1 MADEIKKIYQA
12 FDPSPLR
19 AEETDLYVDLDAVR
33 GGDEPVNKL
42 AQTIKLSESTTTQ
55 LFAGHIG
62 SGKSTELRL
71 LQKQLQDDGYFV
83 VFCQILQDIDERDA
97 DFPDVLLSMMRQMVS
112 QIKERGKV
120 QLKPGYF
127 QQRFEELNDLL
138 KSEVD
143 LVDLANG
150 LLNVSSAIKSSPD
163 TRKKIRGIFEPKT
176 NDWLSAANDIIGKAV
191 LELGKKDYVGL
202 VILVDDLDKV
212 SVEKS
217 EEQQP
222 SVAERLFLNRHAQLT
237 GFQCHIVYT
246 LPLPLVY
253 SCRERDIASLY
264 KLDAPPV
271 IPMTKVAGRDGK
283 RYKKGFDRF
292 ISIIQK
298 RMDKAKVTTPVFESN
313 KIRDKIIKYSAG
325 QPRQLMILIREAI
338 IAGSVPIKEV
348 YIENTARKIRHSYE
362 RQLRQEHW
370 AIIEQVRQ
378 DNRLE
383 RNADNDALCMELLA
397 NRAILYYLN
406 ENQWYGLNPLLPE
419 RDT

>member
-12 FDPSPLR
+12 FDPSPLK

-33 GGDEPVNKL
+33 GSDEPVNKL

-83 VFCQILQDIDERDA
+83 VFCQILEDIDERDA

-112 QIKERGKV
+112 QIKKRGKI

-138 KSEVD
+138 KSKVD
-143 LVDLANG
+143 LPDLING
-150 LLNVSSAIKSSPD
+150 LFNLSSAIKSSPD
-163 TRKKIRGIFEPKT
+163 TRKKIREIFEPKT
-176 NDWLSAANDIIGKAV
+176 NDWLSAANDIISEAV
-191 LELGKKDYVGL
+191 LELSKKGRSGL
-202 VILVDDLDKV
+202 VIIVDDLDKV
-212 SVEKS
+212 SVEKFA
-217 EEQQP
+217 EQQS

-271 IPMTKVAGRDGK
+271 VPMTKVVGTDGR
-283 RYKKGFDRF
+283 RYKKGFDKF

-298 RMDKAKVTTPVFESN
+298 RLDKAKVTTPVFESN
-313 KIRDKIIKYSAG
+313 RIRDKIIKYSAG

-338 IAGSVPIKEV
+338 IAGAVPIKEE
-348 YIENTARKIRHSYE
+348 YIENIARKIRHSYE

-370 AIIEQVRQ
+370 SIIEQVKQ

-383 RNADNDALCMELLA
+383 RNENNDSLCMELLA
-397 NRAILYYLN
+397 NRAILYYRN
-406 ENQWYGLNPLLPE
+406 KEQWYGLNPLLPE
-419 RDT
+419 RDI

>member
-12 FDPSPLR
+12 FDPSPLK

-33 GGDEPVNKL
+33 GSDEPVNKL

-83 VFCQILQDIDERDA
+83 VFCQILEDIDERDA

-112 QIKERGKV
+112 QIKKRGKI

-138 KSEVD
+138 KSKVD
-143 LVDLANG
+143 LPDLING
-150 LLNVSSAIKSSPD
+150 LFNLSSAIKSSPD
-163 TRKKIRGIFEPKT
+163 TRKKIREIFEPKT
-176 NDWLSAANDIIGKAV
+176 NDWLSAANDIISEAV
-191 LELGKKDYVGL
+191 LELSKKGRSGL
-202 VILVDDLDKV
+202 VIIVDDLDKV
-212 SVEKS
+212 SVEKFA
-217 EEQQP
+217 EQQS

-271 IPMTKVAGRDGK
+271 VPMTKVVGTDGR
-283 RYKKGFDRF
+283 RYKKGFDKF

-298 RMDKAKVTTPVFESN
+298 RLDKAKVTTPVFESN
-313 KIRDKIIKYSAG
+313 RIRDKIIKYSAG

-338 IAGSVPIKEV
+338 IAGAVPIKEE
-348 YIENTARKIRHSYE
+348 YIENIARKIRHSYE

-370 AIIEQVRQ
+370 SIIEQVKR
-378 DNRLE
+378 DKRLE
-383 RNADNDALCMELLA
+383 RNDSNDSLCMELLA

-406 ENQWYGLNPLLPE
+406 EDQWYGLNPLLPE
-419 RDT
+419 HNI

>member
-12 FDPSPLR
+12 FDPSPLK

-33 GGDEPVNKL
+33 GSDEPVNKL

-83 VFCQILQDIDERDA
+83 VFCQILEDIDERDA

-112 QIKERGKV
+112 QIKERGRIT
-120 QLKPGYF
+120 LKPGYF

-138 KSEVD
+138 TSKVD
-143 LVDLANG
+143 LPDLANG
-150 LLNVSSAIKSSPD
+150 LLNLSSAIKSSPD
-163 TRKKIRGIFEPKT
+163 TRKKIREIFEPKT
-176 NDWLSAANDIIGKAV
+176 NDWLSAANDIISEAV
-191 LELGKKDYVGL
+191 LELSKKGRSGL
-202 VILVDDLDKV
+202 VIIVDDLDKV
-212 SVEKS
+212 SVEKFA
-217 EEQQP
+217 EQQS

-271 IPMTKVAGRDGK
+271 VPMTKVIGKDGK
-283 RYKKGFDRF
+283 KYKKGFDKF
-292 ISIIQK
+292 VSIIQK
-298 RMDKAKVTTPVFESN
+298 RLEKAKVTTSLFESN
-313 KIRDKIIKYSAG
+313 KIRDQIIRYSAG

-338 IAGSVPIKEV
+338 IAGSIPIKEK
-348 YIENTARKIRHSYE
+348 YIENIARKIRHSYE

-370 AIIEQVRQ
+370 SIIEQVKQ

-383 RNADNDALCMELLA
+383 RNDSNDSLCMELLA

-406 ENQWYGLNPLLPE
+406 EDQWYGLNPLLPE
-419 RDT
+419 RGA

>member
-12 FDPSPLR
+12 FDPSPLK
-19 AEETDLYVDLDAVR
+19 AEETDLYVDLDEVR
-33 GGDEPVNKL
+33 GSTGLVKKL
-42 AQTIKLSESTTTQ
+42 AQTIKLSETTTTQ
-55 LFAGHIG
+55 LLAGHIG

-83 VFCQILQDIDERDA
+83 VFCQILEDIDERDA
-97 DFPDVLLSMMRQMVS
+97 DFPDVLLSMMRQMAS
-112 QIKERGKV
+112 QIKERGQIV
-120 QLKPGYF
+120 LKPSYF
-127 QQRFEELNDLL
+127 QQRFEDFNELFNS
-138 KSEVD
+138 KVD
-143 LVDLANG
+143 LTDLING
-150 LLNVSSAIKSSPD
+150 LFNLSAAIKSSPD
-163 TRKKIRGIFEPKT
+163 TRKKIREIFEPKT

-191 LELGKKDYVGL
+191 LELSKNGYGDL
-202 VILVDDLDKV
+202 VIIVDDLDKV

-217 EEQQP
+217 AEQQL

-271 IPMTKVAGRDGK
+271 VPMTKVVGRDGK
-283 RYKKGFDRF
+283 QYKKGFDKF

-298 RMDKAKVTTPVFESN
+298 RLTKATVKISLFESN
-313 KIRDKIIKYSAG
+313 KIRDKIIRYSAG

-338 IAGSVPIKEV
+338 IAGSVPIKEE
-348 YIENTARKIRHSYE
+348 YIENIARKIRHSYE

-370 AIIEQVRQ
+370 SIIEQVKR
-378 DNRLE
+378 DKRLE
-383 RNADNDALCMELLA
+383 RNDSNDSLCMELLA

-406 ENQWYGLNPLLPE
+406 KDQWYGLNPLLPE
-419 RDT
+419 RDI

>member
-1 MADEIKKIYQA
+1 MSDDLKRIYQA
-12 FDPSPLR
+12 FDPSPLK

-33 GGDEPVNKL
+33 GSDEPVNKL
-42 AQTIKLSESTTTQ
+42 AQTIKLSASTTTQ

-83 VFCQILQDIDERDA
+83 VFCQILEDIDERDA
-97 DFPDVLLSMMRQMVS
+97 DFPEVLLSMMRQMVS
-112 QIKERGKV
+112 QIKGRGKI

-138 KSEVD
+138 KSKVD
-143 LVDLANG
+143 LPDLANG
-150 LLNVSSAIKSSPD
+150 LFNLSSAIKSSPD
-163 TRKKIRGIFEPKT
+163 TRKKIREIFEPKT
-176 NDWLSAANDIIGKAV
+176 NDWLSAANDIISEAI
-191 LELGKKDYVGL
+191 LELSKKGRSDL
-202 VILVDDLDKV
+202 VIIVDDLDKI

-217 EEQQP
+217 AEQQS

-271 IPMTKVAGRDGK
+271 VPMTKVVGRDGK
-283 RYKKGFDRF
+283 RYKKGFDKF

-298 RMDKAKVTTPVFESN
+298 RMDKATVTTPVFESN
-313 KIRDKIIKYSAG
+313 RIRDKIIKYSAG
-325 QPRQLMILIREAI
+325 QPRLLMILIREAI
-338 IAGSVPIKEV
+338 IAGSVPIKEE
-348 YIENTARKIRHSYE
+348 YIENIARKIRHSYE

-370 AIIEQVRQ
+370 SIIEQVRQ

-406 ENQWYGLNPLLPE
+406 NDQWYGLNPLLPE
-419 RDT
+419 HDI

>member
-1 MADEIKKIYQA
+1 MSDEIKKIYQA
-12 FDPSPLR
+12 FDPSPLK
-19 AEETDLYVDLDAVR
+19 ADDTDLYVDLDEVR
-33 GGDEPVNKL
+33 GSTGLVKKL
-42 AQTIKLSESTTTQ
+42 AETIKLSESTTTQ
-55 LFAGHIG
+55 LLAGHIG

-83 VFCQILQDIDERDA
+83 VFCQILEDIDERDV
-97 DFPDVLLSMMRQMVS
+97 DFPDVLLSMMRQMAS
-112 QIKERGKV
+112 QIKERGRIE
-120 QLKPGYF
+120 LKPSYF
-127 QQRFEELNDLL
+127 QQRFEEVNELF
-138 KSEVD
+138 KSKVD
-143 LVDLANG
+143 LPDLING
-150 LLNVSSAIKSSPD
+150 LFNLSSAIKSSPD
-163 TRKKIRGIFEPKT
+163 TRKKIREIFEPKT

-191 LELGKKDYVGL
+191 LELSKKHRNGL
-202 VILVDDLDKV
+202 VIIVDDLDKV

-217 EEQQP
+217 AEQRS
-222 SVAERLFLNRHAQLT
+222 SVAERLFLERHAQLT

-271 IPMTKVAGRDGK
+271 VPMTKVVGRDGR
-283 RYKKGFDRF
+283 RYKKGFDKF

-298 RMDKAKVTTPVFESN
+298 RLSKAKVTTSVFESN
-313 KIRDKIIKYSAG
+313 RIRDKIIKYSAG

-338 IAGSVPIKEV
+338 IAGSVPIKEE
-348 YIENTARKIRHSYE
+348 YIENIARKIRHSYE

-370 AIIEQVRQ
+370 SIIEQVKQ

-383 RNADNDALCMELLA
+383 RNAGNDALCMELLA

-406 ENQWYGLNPLLPE
+406 EDQWYGLNPLLPE
-419 RDT
+419 RDI

>member
-1 MADEIKKIYQA
+1 MADEIKKVYQA
-12 FDPSPLR
+12 FDPSPLE
-19 AEETDLYVDLDAVR
+19 AKETDLYVDLDAVR

-71 LQKQLQDDGYFV
+71 LQKQLEDDGYFV

-120 QLKPGYF
+120 HLKPGYF
-127 QQRFEELNDLL
+127 QQRFEELSGLL

-143 LVDLANG
+143 LADLANS

-163 TRKKIRGIFEPKT
+163 TRKKIREIFEPKT
-176 NDWLSAANDIIGKAV
+176 NDWLSAANDIVGKAV
-191 LELGKKDYVGL
+191 LELDKKDYVGL

-217 EEQQP
+217 DEQHT

-271 IPMTKVAGRDGK
+271 IPMTKVAGRDGR

-292 ISIIQK
+292 VSIIQK
-298 RMDKAKVTTPVFESN
+298 RMDKANVTTPVFESN
-313 KIRDKIIKYSAG
+313 KVRDKIIKYSAG

-338 IAGSVPIKEV
+338 IAGSVPIKEES
-348 YIENTARKIRHSYE
+348 IENIARKIRHSYE

-383 RNADNDALCMELLA
+383 RNADNESLCMELLA

-406 ENQWYGLNPLLPE
+406 EEQWYGLNPLLPE
-419 RDT
+419 HKI